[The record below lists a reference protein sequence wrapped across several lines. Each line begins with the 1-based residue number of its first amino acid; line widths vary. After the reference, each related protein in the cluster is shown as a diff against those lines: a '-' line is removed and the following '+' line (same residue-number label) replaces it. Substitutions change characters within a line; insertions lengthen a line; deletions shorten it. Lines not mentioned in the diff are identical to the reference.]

1 MAKWK
6 MPFRQPRA
14 CTVKVFLIFFKFL
27 INESKGPMR
36 EVSLVGKRGEESG
49 ENQAEYN
56 RILEKS
62 IPFLKYVLPWGK
74 MSIIKS
80 PDDSDDGPIW
90 WVRPGEQR

>member
-1 MAKWK
+1 
-6 MPFRQPRA
+6 
-14 CTVKVFLIFFKFL
+14 
-27 INESKGPMR
+27 MR

-80 PDDSDDGPIW
+80 PDESDDGPIW